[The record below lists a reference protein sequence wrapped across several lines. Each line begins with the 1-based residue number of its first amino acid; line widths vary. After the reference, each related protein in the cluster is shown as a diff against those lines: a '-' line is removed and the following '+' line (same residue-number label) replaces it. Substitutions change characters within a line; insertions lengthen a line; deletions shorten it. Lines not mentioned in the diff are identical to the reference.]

1 MKIFSLKR
9 NAINSTIRKI
19 RESQEI
25 SYKNVNKTVASI
37 IDDVKKFGD
46 KAIFKLTKQYD
57 NFDLN
62 LQNLKVKRSLITD
75 SSTTLNSDLKKSIKK
90 AIQRVSFY
98 QKKKLP
104 RSFLFKDNLGNKLGW
119 SVSPLDSVGIYV
131 PGGTASYPSSL
142 IMTAVLARVAG
153 VKRISIV
160 TPPSQDG
167 INKAVLFVADC
178 LKIDDIYQVGGAQ
191 AIAALAY
198 GTKTIEK
205 VNKIV
210 GPGNIFVATA
220 KKQVFGDVGIDMLA
234 GPSEVL
240 IIGDKSSSSEII
252 AADLLAQAEHDINA
266 SSILVTTS
274 KTLAQKVLAD
284 VKKLTKESPR
294 RNIISKSLKNN
305 GKIFLMNSLESCI
318 DFSNS
323 FAPEHLEL
331 LVNSPERLLSKI
343 CNAGSIFLGKN
354 SAEAFGDYIAGPSH
368 VLPTGGSASFSSP
381 LSSLDFI
388 KYSSVTKISDKG
400 LKLLGKNVEVMAES
414 ESLFAHKNS
423 ISLRLRNKK

>member
-9 NAINSTIRKI
+9 NAINSTIRQI
-19 RESQEI
+19 RKSQEI

-37 IDDVKKFGD
+37 IDDVKKLGD

-57 NFDLN
+57 NFNLN
-62 LQNLKVKRSLITD
+62 LQNLKVKRSLISD
-75 SSTTLNSDLKKSIKK
+75 SSTKLNSDLKKSIKK
-90 AIQRVSFY
+90 AIQRVSSY

-104 RSFLFKDNLGNKLGW
+104 KSFLYKDNLGNKLGW

-142 IMTAVLARVAG
+142 IMTAVLAKVAG
-153 VKRISIV
+153 VKKISIV

-167 INKAVLFVADC
+167 VNKAVLFVADC
-178 LKIDDIYQVGGAQ
+178 LKIENIYQVGGAQ

-210 GPGNIFVATA
+210 GPGNIFVANA
-220 KKQVFGDVGIDMLA
+220 KKQVFGDVGIDMVA

-240 IIGDKSSSSEII
+240 IIGDKSASSEII
-252 AADLLAQAEHDINA
+252 AADL
-266 SSILVTTS
+266 
-274 KTLAQKVLAD
+274 LAQKVLAD

-294 RNIISKSLKNN
+294 KNIISKSLKNN

-331 LVNSPERLLSKI
+331 LVNSPERLLNKI

-400 LKLLGKNVEVMAES
+400 LRSLGENVEVIAES

-423 ISLRLRNKK
+423 ISLRLRKKK

>member
-1 MKIFSLKR
+1 MKIYSLKQ
-9 NAINSTIRKI
+9 NAIKSTIIQIRK
-19 RESQEI
+19 SQEI
-25 SYKNVNKTVASI
+25 SYKNVNKIVSSI
-37 IDDVKKFGD
+37 IDDVKKLGD
-46 KAIFKLTKQYD
+46 KAIFKLTKKYD
-57 NFDLN
+57 NFDLSS
-62 LQNLKVKRSLITD
+62 QNLKVKKSLISD
-75 SSTTLNSDLKKSIKK
+75 SSTTLNSSLKKSIKK
-90 AIQRVSFY
+90 AIQRVTSY

-104 RSFLFKDNLGNKLGW
+104 KSFLFKDNLGNKLGW

-153 VKRISIV
+153 VKKISIV

-178 LKIDDIYQVGGAQ
+178 LKIEDIYQVGGAQ

-210 GPGNIFVATA
+210 GPGNIFVANA
-220 KKQVFGDVGIDMLA
+220 KKQVFGDVGIDMVA

-240 IIGDKSSSSEII
+240 IIADNTANSEII
-252 AADLLAQAEHDINA
+252 AADLLAQAEHDVNA
-266 SSILVTTS
+266 SSILLTTS
-274 KTLAQKVLAD
+274 KMLAQKVLSD

-294 RNIISKSLKNN
+294 SNIISESLKNN
-305 GKIFLMNSLESCI
+305 GKIFLMNSVKSCI

-331 LVNSPERLLSKI
+331 LVNSPDKLLSKI
-343 CNAGSIFLGKN
+343 TNAGSIFLGKN

-400 LKLLGKNVEVMAES
+400 LRSLGENVEVMAES

-423 ISLRLRNKK
+423 ISLRLRKKK